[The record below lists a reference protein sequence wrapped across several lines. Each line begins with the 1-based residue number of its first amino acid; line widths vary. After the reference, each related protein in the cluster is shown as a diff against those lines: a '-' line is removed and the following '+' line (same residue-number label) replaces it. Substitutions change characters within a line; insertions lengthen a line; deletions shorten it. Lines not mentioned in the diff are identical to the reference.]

1 MIYVRMYET
10 EQQARDVVG
19 KLEEDG
25 FPAETI
31 FLVTSASGDGE
42 AAVGSIKAAMAAG
55 FVLGS
60 DAEVY
65 IQGVERG
72 RSLVL
77 IQAGFGHG
85 QSAVNI
91 LDSGG
96 PVETDLLPPP
106 RLSVDYDEAAP
117 LSSAFQWSVLKRD
130 EPAPL
135 SAWLGLQPITSSSL
149 LNRSF
154 GFPLLNNKAA
164 PLSSLFGLKT
174 LSAKTDPGE
183 ASFGLPLLLADPAPL
198 SSKFG
203 LPLLTSQG

>member
-1 MIYVRMYET
+1 MIYVRMYNT
-10 EQQARDVVG
+10 EQQARAVIG

-31 FLVTSASGDGE
+31 FLVTPASGAGKV
-42 AAVGSIKAAMAAG
+42 AVGSISDAIAAG

-65 IQGVERG
+65 ALGVARG

-77 IQAGFGHG
+77 IRAGFGHG

-117 LSSAFQWSVLKRD
+117 LSCAFQWSVLKQNQ
-130 EPAPL
+130 PAPF
-135 SAWLGLQPITSSSL
+135 SEWLGLQPIATGSIF
-149 LNRSF
+149 NRSF
-154 GFPLLNNKAA
+154 GFPLLSNIGA
-164 PLSSLFGLKT
+164 PLSSIFGLKT
-174 LSAKTDPGE
+174 LSATTDPGE

>member
-10 EQQARDVVG
+10 EQQARDVVRE
-19 KLEEDG
+19 LEEDG

-31 FLVTSASGDGE
+31 FLVTSASGARE
-42 AAVGSIKAAMAAG
+42 AAVGSISDAIAAG
-55 FVLGS
+55 FVLSS
-60 DAEVY
+60 DAEIY
-65 IQGVERG
+65 AQGVEHG
-72 RSLVL
+72 RTLVL
-77 IQAGFGHG
+77 IRAGFGHG

-91 LDSGG
+91 LDGGG
-96 PVETDLLPPP
+96 PIDTGLLPPP
-106 RLSVDYDEAAP
+106 RLSVDNDEAAP
-117 LSSAFQWSVLKRD
+117 LSCAFQWSVLKRD

-135 SAWLGLQPITSSSL
+135 SAWLGLQPIISSSL

-154 GFPLLNNKAA
+154 GFSLLNNKAA

-174 LSAKTDPGE
+174 LSPTPDLGE

-203 LPLLTSQG
+203 LPLLTS

>member
-10 EQQARDVVG
+10 EQQARDVIG

-31 FLVTSASGDGE
+31 FLVTSASGGE
-42 AAVGSIKAAMAAG
+42 APSVGSMSAAIAAG

-60 DAEVY
+60 DAEIY
-65 IQGVERG
+65 AQGVARG

-77 IQAGFGHG
+77 IRAGFGHG

-96 PVETDLLPPP
+96 PVDTDLLPPP

-117 LSSAFQWSVLKRD
+117 LSCAFQWSVLKHD
-130 EPAPL
+130 EPAPF
-135 SAWLGLQPITSSSL
+135 SEWLGLQPIAPGPIF
-149 LNRSF
+149 NRSF
-154 GFPLLNNKAA
+154 GFPLLSNVGA
-164 PLSSLFGLKT
+164 PLSTLFGLRT
-174 LSAKTDPGE
+174 LSATTDPGE